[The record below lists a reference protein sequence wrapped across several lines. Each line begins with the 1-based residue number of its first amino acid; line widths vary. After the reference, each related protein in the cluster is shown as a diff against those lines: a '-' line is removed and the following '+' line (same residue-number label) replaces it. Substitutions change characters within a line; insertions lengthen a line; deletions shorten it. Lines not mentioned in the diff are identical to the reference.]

1 MLRGILFKNGI
12 LSGSAY
18 SGTIRTG
25 ICAINWWMFHFTSE
39 KGRIFMGLVYSW
51 VKKMQVESHARVGL
65 KSYIEMEPAP
75 VARSCDPFL
84 DYLIQS
90 QTRKLSLFDGVF
102 SE

>member
-1 MLRGILFKNGI
+1 
-12 LSGSAY
+12 
-18 SGTIRTG
+18 
-25 ICAINWWMFHFTSE
+25 MFHFTSE

-90 QTRKLSLFDGVF
+90 QTRKLSLFDGAF